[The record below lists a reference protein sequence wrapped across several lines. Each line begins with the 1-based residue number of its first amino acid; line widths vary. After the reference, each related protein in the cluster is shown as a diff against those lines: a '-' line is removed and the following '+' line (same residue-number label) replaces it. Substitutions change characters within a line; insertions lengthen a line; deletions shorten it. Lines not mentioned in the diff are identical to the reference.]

1 MAVTVSDDADD
12 LIAVTTMVTM
22 SVMIRITKVI
32 VTITVTIA
40 VALMSI
46 LGTFLQGLQA

>member
-12 LIAVTTMVTM
+12 LITVTTMVTM

-32 VTITVTIA
+32 VTIAVTIA
-40 VALMSI
+40 IALMSI